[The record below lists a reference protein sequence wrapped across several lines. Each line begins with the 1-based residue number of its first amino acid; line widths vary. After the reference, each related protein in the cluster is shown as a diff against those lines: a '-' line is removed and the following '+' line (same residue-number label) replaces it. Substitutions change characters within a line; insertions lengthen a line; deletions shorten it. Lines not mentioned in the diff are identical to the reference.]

1 LYHVQF
7 PFPPVLVTSPAAAKA
22 VFTKAV
28 VAIVVL
34 LVAATWVVV
43 VGDPVNATPEAIFS
57 PVIV

>member
-1 LYHVQF
+1 M
-7 PFPPVLVTSPAAAKA
+7 LVTSPAARTAEL
-22 VFTKAV
+22 TKAV

-34 LVAATWVVV
+34 FVPAAWVVV